1 MSCTER
7 DESLPKSCKKGSFKA
22 SYLLSP
28 RGVAITQEAH

>member
-7 DESLPKSCKKGSFKA
+7 DESLPKSCKKGSFEG

-28 RGVAITQEAH
+28 RGVAIAEESH